1 MQQIVIFVV
10 YVLEPTNLKTM
21 MTHFRL
27 FILLALM
34 VCNFATQAQL
44 PNTLTPAERVY
55 GLSLFWQEVNYNFV
69 YLNKIDREAW
79 NNRYKELIEEVQ
91 HVENDYEYY
100 RLLQGFCAM
109 LHDGHT
115 NVYFP
120 QSIQENLL
128 NTNFGEYRLFLT
140 NIDGKAI
147 VTRVNASKKKEIP
160 IGTEIV
166 SVNGLPTKAYIEQ
179 HVKPLIS
186 SSTDHILE
194 DWSIMRLFE
203 STEGSTFQVGMVTPK
218 GERKELSL
226 KHERTTEQEVY
237 PAWPAWELL
246 QLTWPEKDL
255 AYLKLNSFSDP
266 AIDSIFFA
274 KLPELRKAKKM
285 IIDLRDNGGGSSEI
299 GGAILKH
306 LTNDQVL
313 YGSTMRSRQHI
324 PSYKAWGNWVEAAD
338 TVGDEWA
345 TRSYLAFRDEMYFDF
360 EYAPDTIYGEVERI
374 VVPTVLLIGHN
385 TASAAEDFLIWADG
399 QKHMTKIGEPT
410 FGSTG
415 QPMLLEMPGGGSA
428 RICTKQDRYPDG
440 REFVGVGILPDIL
453 VKPTIEDYQKNRD
466 AAFEKALEFLKK
478 K

>member
-1 MQQIVIFVV
+1 MTSYKIRILVFFVFFTCAV
-10 YVLEPTNLKTM
+10 SS
-21 MTHFRL
+21 
-27 FILLALM
+27 LAQM
-34 VCNFATQAQL
+34 
-44 PNTLTPAERVY
+44 PNTLSGSEKVY

-69 YLNKIDREAW
+69 YLNKVDREAW
-79 NNRYKELIEEVQ
+79 NTRYRELIDEVQ
-91 HVENDYEYY
+91 KTENDYEYY
-100 RLLQGFCAM
+100 RLLQAFCAM
-109 LHDGHT
+109 LGDGHT

-120 QSIQENLL
+120 EKIQAQLF
-128 NTNFGEYRLFLT
+128 NTHFGEYRLFLS

-147 VTRVNASKKKEIP
+147 ISRVNASKKREIP

-166 SVNGLPTKAYIEQ
+166 KVNGVPTAEYRSQ
-179 HVKPLIS
+179 FVKPYIS
-186 SSTDHILE
+186 SSTVHILE
-194 DWSIMRLFE
+194 DWSVMRLFE
-203 STEGSTFQVGMVTPK
+203 APEGTSFEVEMLTPK
-218 GERKELSL
+218 GETKRL
-226 KHERTTEQEVY
+226 KLTHQKTEEQEVY
-237 PAWPAWELL
+237 PVWPDWELL

-255 AYLKLNSFSDP
+255 AYIKLNTFSDP

-299 GGAILKH
+299 GCAILKH

-313 YGSTMRSRQHI
+313 FGSTMRSRQHI

-345 TRSYLAFRDEMYFDF
+345 RKSYLAFRDEMYYDF

-374 VVPTVLLIGHN
+374 VVPTVVLIGHN